1 MTRLLTIDRLSIV
14 SSADGARIL
23 HDVTLSVDPGE
34 IVALIGESGAGKTTL
49 AISALGYVRPG
60 MRVTQGQVALSGVR
74 ILRPGLA
81 NSELRGDR
89 VSYVAQSAAASF
101 NPALRLKTQVAEP
114 LIIHRSFK
122 PKAAF
127 IRAIDLFEELQLPSP
142 SELAERYPHQVSGG
156 QLQRAMTA
164 MAVIATPELIV
175 FDEPT
180 TALDVTTQVEV
191 LLTIR
196 NLLRDKKCAAIYV
209 THDLAVVAQV
219 ADRCFVMKSGEVV
232 EHGTMD
238 AILTSPAKPYTRQLL
253 DARQQAKQRHGE
265 PYRDKSSLSCGQS
278 DLVLTAVGL
287 AAGYHY
293 RPVPHLPFS
302 RVRTVLHG
310 IDISVA
316 RGEVV
321 AVVGESGSGKSTLA
335 RAIAGLHEPAA
346 GSVTLEGQPLA
357 GDVANRATDD
367 LRRIQIIFQSPDKS
381 LNPRSTVA
389 STLARPLKRFFTM
402 SGADRRARMLEL
414 LDMVGLDPEYLR
426 RPVTALSGG
435 QKQRVSLARALA
447 ADPDYL
453 ICDEIL
459 SALDTIIAHAMLALM
474 RKLQRARAFGCL
486 FISHDLELVRG
497 FADRVV
503 VLYAGRI
510 CEEGPA
516 SLVLTDPRHPYTR
529 LLLSSV
535 PELRTGWLDGSRR
548 VQSSTL
554 KGDMTGDAEMP
565 GCPFQSRC
573 PVNLGD
579 TCRNPVPVRET
590 DDGRRK
596 VVCHREVASGGGS
609 G

>member
-127 IRAIDLFEELQLPSP
+127 VRAIDLFEELQLPSP
-142 SELAERYPHQVSGG
+142 SGLAERYPHQVSGG

-209 THDLAVVAQV
+209 THDLAVVTQV
-219 ADRCFVMKSGEVV
+219 ADRCFVMKSGEFV

-253 DARQQAKQRHGE
+253 DARQQAKQRHGV

-278 DLVLTAVGL
+278 DLVLATVGL

-293 RPVPHLPFS
+293 RPVPHLPIS
-302 RVRTVLHG
+302 RVRTVLRG

-335 RAIAGLHEPAA
+335 RVIAGLHEPAS
-346 GSVTLEGQPLA
+346 GSVTLEGQLLA
-357 GDVANRATDD
+357 GDVANRATDE
-367 LRRIQIIFQSPDKS
+367 LRRIQIIFQSPDNS

-389 STLARPLKRFFTM
+389 STLARPLKRFFAT

-414 LDMVGLDPEYLR
+414 LAMVGLDPEYLR

-535 PELRTGWLDGSRR
+535 PELRTGWLDGLQR

-596 VVCHREVASGGGS
+596 IVCHREAASGGGS